1 MEQRNQVLD
10 ELETW
15 IDTYLKKIEEK
26 YHGNKA
32 VTDTYRKYSNIN
44 QENGS

>member
-15 IDTYLKKIEEK
+15 IDTYLKKLK
-26 YHGNKA
+26 K
-32 VTDTYRKYSNIN
+32 NIMVIKL
-44 QENGS
+44 